1 MTANDIITAV
11 SAVGFPV
18 VMALI
23 LTWLLYNV
31 MKDHKEETA
40 SLKDAIAQCTIA
52 IQKLSDYIER
62 IERIDD

>member
-1 MTANDIITAV
+1 MTANEIVTAI

-31 MKDHKEETA
+31 MKDHKEETQ
-40 SLKDAIAQCTIA
+40 SLKDAIGQCTIA
-52 IQKLSDYIER
+52 IQKLTDYIEK